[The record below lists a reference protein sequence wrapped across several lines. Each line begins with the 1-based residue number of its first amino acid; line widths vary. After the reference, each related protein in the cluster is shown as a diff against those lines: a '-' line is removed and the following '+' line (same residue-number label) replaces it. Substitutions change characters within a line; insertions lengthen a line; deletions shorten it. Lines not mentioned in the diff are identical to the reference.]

1 MASRPR
7 LLVCQVRFSTS
18 FPATAIAHAY
28 GCRMVRAR
36 ISATADLPREVRV
49 GHDVAALVDQV
60 QAAELAAGIAVAAAG
75 RRVLRRA
82 GELVAGGRAGDP
94 VAQPAARGPF
104 RFA

>member
-60 QAAELAAGIAVAAAG
+60 QAAELAEGIAVAAAG
-75 RRVLRRA
+75 RRVVRRDGEFVAGERA
-82 GELVAGGRAGDP
+82 GEHVEQT
-94 VAQPAARGPF
+94 AQDGPF
-104 RFA
+104 GFG